1 MFFPVEITDRSTD
14 DQIRE
19 LEIYIVSSWISYPQ
33 LAIGSMNQTMF
44 SLLFL
49 PVFLEQEY
57 ISLNP

>member
-1 MFFPVEITDRSTD
+1 MFFRVEITDRSAD

-19 LEIYIVSSWISYPQ
+19 LEINIVSSWISYPQ

-49 PVFLEQEY
+49 LVFLEQEY
-57 ISLNP
+57 ISFNP

>member
-33 LAIGSMNQTMF
+33 LAIGSMF

-49 PVFLEQEY
+49 LVFLEQEY
-57 ISLNP
+57 ISFNP